1 MNVLRWWW
9 GLVLAFALVALVR
22 VFLPLPFANEI
33 IIFSIYTM
41 GCNYLLG
48 RVGFI
53 SFGQPAY
60 LAVGAYATAFYLFY
74 FGNNPYVGILIGVL
88 AGIVVSFAIGPLFVR
103 LRGDYFAL
111 VNLALAVIIFYLMQK
126 VLADITHGDNGLWF
140 LTNMTSTPVL
150 DLTRPDQ
157 FFIFA
162 FLVAFALWAFYKYLD
177 DSIFGALCLATKLN
191 DDKVKFLGYSSFNIR
206 LFAFVIANTTTALAG
221 AMYAVY
227 LGFVSPEITSPARAA
242 DPVVVTILG
251 GVGTLYG
258 PLVGS
263 IVYTGM
269 KDVLSKVLG
278 NWELVIGFVLVFI
291 MLAGEKGIWGTLEPL
306 IKKTFLRVTGKR
318 GRPGREQPMIDT
330 QLLISGVVF
339 GLSLGGIFFLMTIG
353 LSLCFGLMRIISL
366 DQLLYYSI
374 GGYITYSVSLAVG
387 NIWLGVLGGVIVG
400 GLAALAVERIVF
412 RRIYD
417 RDLPFTMI
425 TSFGVLI
432 GGVGVIK
439 YFWGLVPR
447 PVPVPID
454 AQVFII
460 GTEIPIYRLVI
471 IGIAG
476 LVYVGIWLFLN
487 RTIIGKAIRA
497 GTEDVAHVEGLGINV
512 YRLFTITFVIAG
524 GLSGLAGGLH
534 APLIMVDPN
543 MGLEVLAFVFM
554 VVIIGGL
561 GSIKGTL
568 MSSFLVGQVV
578 SIGSLIYAPLAQM
591 APFAIML
598 LILLVRPTG
607 LFGSQMMKR

>member
-1 MNVLRWWW
+1 
-9 GLVLAFALVALVR
+9 
-22 VFLPLPFANEI
+22 
-33 IIFSIYTM
+33 
-41 GCNYLLG
+41 
-48 RVGFI
+48 
-53 SFGQPAY
+53 
-60 LAVGAYATAFYLFY
+60 
-74 FGNNPYVGILIGVL
+74 
-88 AGIVVSFAIGPLFVR
+88 
-103 LRGDYFAL
+103 
-111 VNLALAVIIFYLMQK
+111 
-126 VLADITHGDNGLWF
+126 
-140 LTNMTSTPVL
+140 
-150 DLTRPDQ
+150 
-157 FFIFA
+157 
-162 FLVAFALWAFYKYLD
+162 
-177 DSIFGALCLATKLN
+177 
-191 DDKVKFLGYSSFNIR
+191 
-206 LFAFVIANTTTALAG
+206 
-221 AMYAVY
+221 
-227 LGFVSPEITSPARAA
+227 
-242 DPVVVTILG
+242 
-251 GVGTLYG
+251 
-258 PLVGS
+258 
-263 IVYTGM
+263 
-269 KDVLSKVLG
+269 
-278 NWELVIGFVLVFI
+278 
-291 MLAGEKGIWGTLEPL
+291 
-306 IKKTFLRVTGKR
+306 
-318 GRPGREQPMIDT
+318 MIDT

-568 MSSFLVGQVV
+568 VSSFLVGQVV
-578 SIGSLIYAPLAQM
+578 SIGSLVYAPLAQM

-598 LILLVRPTG
+598 LILLVKPTG
-607 LFGSQMMKR
+607 LFGSPMMKR

>member
-1 MNVLRWWW
+1 M
-9 GLVLAFALVALVR
+9 
-22 VFLPLPFANEI
+22 
-33 IIFSIYTM
+33 M
-41 GCNYLLG
+41 
-48 RVGFI
+48 
-53 SFGQPAY
+53 
-60 LAVGAYATAFYLFY
+60 
-74 FGNNPYVGILIGVL
+74 
-88 AGIVVSFAIGPLFVR
+88 
-103 LRGDYFAL
+103 
-111 VNLALAVIIFYLMQK
+111 
-126 VLADITHGDNGLWF
+126 
-140 LTNMTSTPVL
+140 
-150 DLTRPDQ
+150 
-157 FFIFA
+157 
-162 FLVAFALWAFYKYLD
+162 
-177 DSIFGALCLATKLN
+177 
-191 DDKVKFLGYSSFNIR
+191 
-206 LFAFVIANTTTALAG
+206 
-221 AMYAVY
+221 
-227 LGFVSPEITSPARAA
+227 
-242 DPVVVTILG
+242 
-251 GVGTLYG
+251 
-258 PLVGS
+258 
-263 IVYTGM
+263 
-269 KDVLSKVLG
+269 
-278 NWELVIGFVLVFI
+278 
-291 MLAGEKGIWGTLEPL
+291 
-306 IKKTFLRVTGKR
+306 
-318 GRPGREQPMIDT
+318 DT
-330 QLLISGVVF
+330 QLLISGVIF

-387 NIWLGVLGGVIVG
+387 NIWLGVLGGVVVG

-460 GTEIPIYRLVI
+460 GTEIPVYRLVI

-568 MSSFLVGQVV
+568 VSSFLIGQVV
-578 SIGSLIYAPLAQM
+578 SIGSLIYAPLTQM

-607 LFGSQMMKR
+607 LFGSQMLKR